1 MEKKSCTMEEKR
13 LDTDLWI
20 IALIT
25 LAVFLGYGAVGERL
39 MDFVTDGSLHVLPRL
54 LVNAAVQFGVGGLG
68 ITSVCILRKESFTCF
83 GLRREN
89 TLRAILGTVLC
100 FVPLLCYIVASG
112 QFRGYRPFSTIAITG
127 DVLKSGL
134 PLSALGMALIVA
146 VWGFFEGFNYAV
158 ISEKINCRYPSE
170 NLWLDYGAITCGII
184 CVLFHPM
191 VFTFWGI
198 LEMVTSF
205 AAIYGMLLVKKRTG
219 NAWGCVFAF
228 CFIWNAIY

>member
-1 MEKKSCTMEEKR
+1 MGKKSRTMEEKR

-20 IALIT
+20 IALVT
-25 LAVFLGYGAVGERL
+25 LAVFLGYVATGDRL
-39 MDFVTDGSLHVLPRL
+39 VRFVTDSSVSVLPRL
-54 LVNAAVQFGVGGLG
+54 LVNAAVQFGVAGLG
-68 ITSVCILRKESFTCF
+68 ITSVCILRKESFTRF
-83 GLRREN
+83 GLCRKN
-89 TLRAILGTVLC
+89 TLRTIFCTVLC
-100 FVPLLCYIVASG
+100 FVPLLGYIVASG
-112 QFRGYRPFSTIAITG
+112 QFNGYRPFTIAITD

-184 CVLFHPM
+184 CVLFHPI

-198 LEMVTSF
+198 LEMATSF

-228 CFIWNAIY
+228 CFIWNAI

>member
-1 MEKKSCTMEEKR
+1 MRKKEITTEEER
-13 LDTDLWI
+13 LDPDLWI
-20 IALIT
+20 IVLVT
-25 LAVFLGYGAVGERL
+25 LAVFLGYGATGDQL
-39 MDFVTDGSLHVLPRL
+39 MGFVMDSSIPVLPQL
-54 LVNAAVQFGVGGLG
+54 LVNAAVQFGVAGLG
-68 ITSVCILRKESFTCF
+68 ITIVCILRKESFTCF
-83 GLRREN
+83 GLRRKN
-89 TLRAILGTVLC
+89 MLRAVVGTVLC

-112 QFRGYRPFSTIAITG
+112 QFHGYHPFTIMITA
-127 DVLKSGL
+127 DVLAGGL

-170 NLWLDYGAITCGII
+170 NFWLDYGAITCAVI

-191 VFTFWGI
+191 VFTPWGI
-198 LEMVTSF
+198 VEMATSF

-228 CFIWNAIY
+228 CFIWNAI

>member
-1 MEKKSCTMEEKR
+1 MEKKIRTTEEKR
-13 LDTDLWI
+13 LDADLWI
-20 IALIT
+20 IVLVT
-25 LAVFLGYGAVGERL
+25 LVAFLGYVATGERL
-39 MDFVTDGSLHVLPRL
+39 MDFVTDGRLHVLPRL
-54 LVNAAVQFGVGGLG
+54 LANAAFQFGVAGLG
-68 ITSVCILRKESFTCF
+68 ITIVCVLRKESFTRF
-83 GLRREN
+83 GLRRKN

-100 FVPLLCYIVASG
+100 FVPLLCCIVASG
-112 QFRGYRPFSTIAITG
+112 QFRGYRPFSIIITG

-170 NLWLDYGAITCGII
+170 NLWLDYGAITCAVI

-191 VFTFWGI
+191 ALTPWGI
-198 LEMVTSF
+198 VEMATSF

-228 CFIWNAIY
+228 CFIWNAI

>member
-1 MEKKSCTMEEKR
+1 MRKRSLTAEEKR

-20 IALIT
+20 IGLVT
-25 LAVFLGYGAVGERL
+25 LVAFLGYVATGERL

-54 LVNAAVQFGVGGLG
+54 LVNAAVQFGVAGLG
-68 ITSVCILRKESFTCF
+68 ITIVCILRKESFTRF
-83 GLRREN
+83 GLRKEN
-89 TLRAILGTVLC
+89 TLRAVVGTVLC
-100 FVPLLCYIVASG
+100 FAPLLCCIVASG
-112 QFRGYRPFSTIAITG
+112 QFHGYHPFTIMITA
-127 DVLKSGL
+127 DVLAGGL
-134 PLSALGMALIVA
+134 PLSLLGMALIAV

-170 NLWLDYGAITCGII
+170 NFWLDYGAITCAVV

-191 VFTFWGI
+191 VFTPWGI
-198 LEMVTSF
+198 VEMATSF

-228 CFIWNAIY
+228 CFIWNAI